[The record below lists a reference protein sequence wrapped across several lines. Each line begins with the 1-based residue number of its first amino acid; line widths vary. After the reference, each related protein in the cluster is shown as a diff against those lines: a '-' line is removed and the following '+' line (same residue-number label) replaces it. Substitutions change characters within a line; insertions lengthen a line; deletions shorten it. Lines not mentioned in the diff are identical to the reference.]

1 MAEAVLQLVT
11 NIRYGCLSEAFMSV
25 DVPRMSFQFVIEIV
39 MAVFQILSHSLVSS
53 KSFHL
58 RQHFRSVLEPQKKRK
73 RDDQEKPAS
82 ANRRRF
88 VFVDGTGMP
97 RLVTLMVVT
106 CPALAGSIFGDSSR
120 TAHFGKK
127 RGAHSIWRYAAAQVS
142 GYLHRLVKV
151 QFLRSGRGFW
161 GRLELQFIWQVL

>member
-25 DVPRMSFQFVIEIV
+25 DVPRMSFQFVIIV
-39 MAVFQILSHSLVSS
+39 IAAFQILSHSLVSS

-82 ANRRRF
+82 TNRRRF
-88 VFVDGTGMP
+88 VFVDGTSCH
-97 RLVTLMVVT
+97 V
-106 CPALAGSIFGDSSR
+106 
-120 TAHFGKK
+120 
-127 RGAHSIWRYAAAQVS
+127 W
-142 GYLHRLVKV
+142 
-151 QFLRSGRGFW
+151 
-161 GRLELQFIWQVL
+161 